1 MQEVIAHLEK
11 LTIELKALRQQ
22 VSASQCGLSNEK
34 DSLYLCIEKHP
45 TGELWSTYS
54 EAGVLAPNPAKSVQG
69 FILSIAVDMEKGR
82 NGKFRL
88 HLGDRQGK
96 EWVIDCGAQT
106 AFVKS
111 LCKLLLKLE
120 SADSMVKVTPDG
132 GKDFRSVD
140 AKEKAVFAKL
150 AVQTTGGFVALYS
163 PKEEDA
169 QHGNLVEDA
178 IAHINGLLGGQAP
191 AARPVAPVPPP
202 IPTPTTAPAV
212 QLAEGSPF
220 EVVEDAWDRLWYVA
234 QSVGLNDEAKARK
247 RIEAIANEIGVPFN
261 DGKLTSTQVG
271 LIRDN
276 ILTRWAT
283 AKTKTKPEVWKG
295 YQVAAVF
302 CDAMIKIQPP
312 LIVSQARDEEV
323 VKAWVKLVGDR
334 LQSIQ

>member
-54 EAGVLAPNPAKSVQG
+54 EAGVLTPNPAKSVQG

-106 AFVKS
+106 AFATS

-120 SADSMVKVTPDG
+120 STDSMVKVAPDG
-132 GKDFRSVD
+132 GKDFKNPD
-140 AKEKAVFAKL
+140 AKEKVVFAKL
-150 AVQTTGGFVALYS
+150 AVQTASGFVALYS
-163 PKEEDA
+163 PKEDDIRYSNPV
-169 QHGNLVEDA
+169 QDA
-178 IAHINGLLGGQAP
+178 IAHINGLLGGQTP

-202 IPTPTTAPAV
+202 IPAPAAAPAV

-234 QSVGLNDEAKARK
+234 QSVGLNDEAKAKK
-247 RIEAIANEIGVPFN
+247 RIEEIASEIGTPFN

-271 LIRDN
+271 LIRDS
-276 ILTRWAT
+276 ILIRWAS
-283 AKTKTKPEVWKG
+283 AKTKTKPDVWKG
-295 YQVAAVF
+295 HQVMAVF
-302 CDAMIKIQPP
+302 CDAMTKIKPP

-323 VKAWVKLVGDR
+323 VKVWVELVGDR
-334 LQSIQ
+334 LQ